1 MLTVTITHDSN
12 FHPMETYKTYY
23 KSPLGPIEIVG
34 AQDSILSLDF
44 VEKMLK
50 GDPELPFCLK
60 ACLKQIDEYF
70 RGRRKEFLLNLE
82 PLGTDFQKRVWQQ
95 LRKISFGETVSYGD
109 IAKAIDNPNA
119 CRAVGNANR
128 INPIGI
134 IIPCHRVIGSDG
146 SLTGYGG
153 GLWRKEW
160 LLKHE
165 SGYPPDNII
174 A

>member
-1 MLTVTITHDSN
+1 
-12 FHPMETYKTYY
+12 METYKTYY

-34 AQDSILSLDF
+34 AQDSILSLGF
-44 VEKMLK
+44 VEDMPL
-50 GDPELPFCLK
+50 GDAELPFCLK

-70 RGRRKEFLLNLE
+70 KGRRKEFLLNLE
-82 PLGTDFQKRVWQQ
+82 PMGTDFQKRVWQQ

-109 IAKAIDNPNA
+109 IANAIDNPNA

-128 INPIGI
+128 INPICI

-165 SGYPPDNII
+165 SGYPPNNII

>member
-1 MLTVTITHDSN
+1 MIAN
-12 FHPMETYKTYY
+12 FYPVKTYKTYY

-34 AQDSILSLDF
+34 TQDNILSLNF
-44 VEKMLK
+44 VEDMMQ
-50 GDPELPFCLK
+50 GDAELPFCLK

-70 RGRRKEFLLNLE
+70 KGKRKEFLLNLE
-82 PLGTDFQKRVWQQ
+82 PLGTNFQKRVWQQ

-109 IAKAIDNPNA
+109 IANAIDNPNA

-128 INPIGI
+128 INPICI

-160 LLKHE
+160 LLEHE
-165 SGYPPDNII
+165 SGYPPNNIT

>member
-1 MLTVTITHDSN
+1 MK
-12 FHPMETYKTYY
+12 TYKTYY

-34 AQDSILSLDF
+34 TQDNILSLNF
-44 VEKMLK
+44 VEDMLQ
-50 GDPELPFCLK
+50 GDAELPFCLK

-70 RGRRKEFLLNLE
+70 KGKRKEFLLNLE
-82 PLGTDFQKRVWQQ
+82 PLGTNFQKRVWQQ

-109 IAKAIDNPNA
+109 IANAIDNPNA
-119 CRAVGNANR
+119 GRAVGNANR
-128 INPIGI
+128 INPICI

-160 LLKHE
+160 LLEHE
-165 SGYPPDNII
+165 SGYPPNNIT